1 MPMSGLSDKSSSP
14 KKIKLGSEKLK
25 TFFVN
30 HLNRIYYAKAHLVER
45 LPQLKSEVYFNDLQL
60 AIRETVDDVEKQ
72 IARMEVIY
80 ELLDAQISKGS
91 IHGLTGLVDDAFEAI
106 NEQSGEAE
114 LRDMSIIFYL
124 QNIESVE
131 MASFQVLQM
140 AAVKLKNKQIK
151 QLLKEN
157 YDEAKADRTLLLL
170 IAAKYITK

>member
-1 MPMSGLSDKSSSP
+1 MTEQSDKSRAP
-14 KKIKLGSEKLK
+14 KKIKVGTEKLK
-25 TFFVN
+25 IFFVN
-30 HLNRIYYAKAHLVER
+30 HLNRIYAAKAHLVGK
-45 LPQLKSEVYFNDLQL
+45 LPELEDEVNFGDLQL
-60 AIRETVDDVEKQ
+60 AIRETVEDVEKQ
-72 IARMEVIY
+72 MARMEVIY
-80 ELLDAQISKGS
+80 ELLDAPIGKGS

-106 NEQSGEAE
+106 REQSGEAE

-151 QLLKEN
+151 QLLQEN

>member
-1 MPMSGLSDKSSSP
+1 MADQRDKSSSP
-14 KKIKLGSEKLK
+14 KKINLGSEKLK
-25 TFFVN
+25 TFFVS
-30 HLNRIYYAKAHLVER
+30 HLNRIYYAKAHLVKW
-45 LPQLKSEVYFNDLQL
+45 LPKLKDEVYFNDLQH
-60 AIRETVDDVEKQ
+60 AIEETVDDVEKQ
-72 IARMEVIY
+72 MARMELIY

-91 IHGLTGLVDDAFEAI
+91 INGLTGLVDDAFEAI
-106 NEQSGEAE
+106 REQTGEAE

-140 AAVKLKNKQIK
+140 SAVKLKNKQIK
-151 QLLKEN
+151 QLLQEN

>member
-1 MPMSGLSDKSSSP
+1 MAEQSDKSHSP
-14 KKIKLGSEKLK
+14 QKINLGSEKLK

-30 HLNRIYYAKAHLVER
+30 HLNRIYYAKAHLVEW
-45 LPQLKSEVYFNDLQL
+45 LPKLKDEVYFNDLQH
-60 AIRETVDDVEKQ
+60 AIEETVEDVEKQ
-72 IARMEVIY
+72 MARMEVIY

-91 IHGLTGLVDDAFEAI
+91 INGLTGLVDDAFEAI
-106 NEQSGEAE
+106 REQTGEAE

-140 AAVKLKNKQIK
+140 SAVKLKNKQIK

>member
-1 MPMSGLSDKSSSP
+1 MSEQTGKS
-14 KKIKLGSEKLK
+14 INLGSEKLK
-25 TFFVN
+25 LFFVN
-30 HLNRIYYAKAHLVER
+30 HLNRIYYAKAHLVQW
-45 LPQLKSEVYFNDLQL
+45 LPKLQDEVHFSDLRH
-60 AIRETVDDVEKQ
+60 AIRETVEDVEKQ

-80 ELLDAQISKGS
+80 ELLDAEISRGS
-91 IHGLTGLVDDAFEAI
+91 INGLTGLVDDAFEAI
-106 NEQSGEAE
+106 REQAGEAE

-140 AAVKLKNKQIK
+140 AAVKLKNKQVS

>member
-1 MPMSGLSDKSSSP
+1 MSDQPGKSGSQ
-14 KKIKLGSEKLK
+14 KKITLGSEKLK
-25 TFFVN
+25 TFFIN
-30 HLNRIYYAKAHLVER
+30 HLNRIYFAKAHLVNR
-45 LPQLKSEVYFNDLQL
+45 LPQLKDEVYFNDLQL
-60 AIRETVDDVEKQ
+60 AIKETVEDVEKQ
-72 IARMEVIY
+72 MARMEVIY

-91 IHGLTGLVDDAFEAI
+91 INGLIGLVDDAFEAI
-106 NEQSGEAE
+106 REQSGEAE

-140 AAVKLKNKQIK
+140 AAVKLKNRQIK

>member
-1 MPMSGLSDKSSSP
+1 MR
-14 KKIKLGSEKLK
+14 SEKLK

-30 HLNRIYYAKAHLVER
+30 HLNRIYYAKMHLVKR
-45 LPQLKSEVYFNDLQL
+45 LPQLKDEVYYGDLQS
-60 AIRETVDDVEKQ
+60 AIKETVDDVEKQ

-91 IHGLTGLVDDAFEAI
+91 INGLTGLVDDAFEAI
-106 NEQSGEAE
+106 GEQTGEAE

-140 AAVKLKNKQIK
+140 AAVRLKNKHIK
-151 QLLKEN
+151 
-157 YDEAKADRTLLLL
+157 
-170 IAAKYITK
+170 

>member
-1 MPMSGLSDKSSSP
+1 MSGLSDKSSSP